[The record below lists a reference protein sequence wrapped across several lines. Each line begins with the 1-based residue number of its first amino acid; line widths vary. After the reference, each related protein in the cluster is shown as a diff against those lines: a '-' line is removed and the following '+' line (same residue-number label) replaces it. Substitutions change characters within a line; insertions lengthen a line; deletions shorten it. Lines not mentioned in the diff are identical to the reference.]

1 MDETLIGPVVKGQQ
15 MKLKTLKTVAHEQ
28 SLPIHTLR
36 KFARQGMPHY
46 RVGRKIFI
54 DQEQFES
61 WFTAQF
67 RSNNDQNEDDLD
79 QIVNDAISAIIK

>member
-1 MDETLIGPVVKGQQ
+1 
-15 MKLKTLKTVAHEQ
+15 MKLKSLKTMAQEQ
-28 SLPIHTLR
+28 SLSIHTVR

-61 WFTAQF
+61 WFISQF
-67 RSNNDQNEDDLD
+67 RPDCDRNKYELQHIIDDVL
-79 QIVNDAISAIIK
+79 NKF

>member
-1 MDETLIGPVVKGQQ
+1 ME
-15 MKLKTLKTVAHEQ
+15 LKTLKAIAKEQ
-28 SLPIHTLR
+28 SISIHTLR

-54 DQEQFES
+54 DQEQFET
-61 WFTAQF
+61 WFATHF
-67 RSNNDQNEDDLD
+67 RNNNDNKDDDLD